1 MIAFSKPRIGEKFLK
16 LVKSIYKKKTVISII
31 LNSERLRLEDF
42 FSSHSCLTLC
52 KDTQVGNQEIKTV
65 SISKQ
70 HGYLYWKKFLMGK
83 ETPPR
88 TNKWV

>member
-70 HGYLYWKKFLMGK
+70 HGYLY
-83 ETPPR
+83 
-88 TNKWV
+88 